1 MQLKRNI
8 PVTILTGFLGSGKTT
23 LLNTLLRDNLLKD
36 SAVIINEFGEVGIDH
51 LLVEKADEGIIS
63 LSDGCLCCTIRGDL
77 VDTLAELIDK
87 LQMGQIN
94 HLTRI
99 IIETTGLADPAPIL
113 QILLAH
119 PIIIEA
125 LQLDGV
131 ITTLDAVN
139 GIKTLETYQEA
150 VKQLAVADRVII
162 TKADM
167 VEGKAHLADLKSKIT
182 AINPRAEIYL
192 SSDIEHHIGDLFR
205 AGIYDIDNKTADV
218 KRWLADEERLDHHN
232 DAHNHDEHHHNHH
245 HHDHSHHHDDV
256 NRHSD
261 KIRSFSLTHN
271 QPVDYAAIEA
281 FVDLMRASQG
291 ERILRMKGIV
301 QTIKRPDQPLII
313 HGVQGMFHP
322 PKRLDNWPDNKPET
336 RLVIIGDGLDE
347 TYVRGLFDAFLNR
360 PAIDTADRQALS
372 DNPLII
378 PGYKF

>member
-23 LLNTLLRDNLLKD
+23 LLNTLLRDNMLKD

-87 LQMGQIN
+87 LQMGKIN

-139 GIKTLETYQEA
+139 GVKTLENYQEA

-167 VEGKAHLADLKSKIT
+167 VEGKNQLAALRSKI
-182 AINPRAEIYL
+182 ASINPRAEIYL
-192 SSDIEHHIGDLFR
+192 SSDIEQHIGDLFR
-205 AGIYDIDNKTADV
+205 SGIYDIDNKTADV
-218 KRWLADEERLDHHN
+218 KRWLADEDQHDHHN
-232 DAHNHDEHHHNHH
+232 AHNHEHNHAH
-245 HHDHSHHHDDV
+245 NHHDHSHHHDV

-291 ERILRMKGIV
+291 DRILRMKGIV

-322 PKRLDNWPDNKPET
+322 PKRLDSWPDDKAET

-372 DNPLII
+372 DNPLSI